1 MRLRNLLVGLLALS
15 WFSAALGQDA
25 YLRLRCEGDA
35 DNADVF
41 INGKLKGQCPIDLS
55 IVEGPIQLKVVKNI
69 DQGHYRLFTTELYLS
84 GGAMKRLDVELDA
97 EILFT
102 EQGREQEKQRL
113 AALQVAAEAKAA
125 RFAAAEEAA
134 RVQAE
139 KDAPRIAAE
148 KQAAAA
154 QAAQQALIAQAAARR
169 AEPSGVQKYMDSM
182 STKGPD
188 DNVSS
193 ATLATTYAPLILPS
207 LTMDDMSTNKSMA
220 MTDPS
225 AFGNPDS
232 MIAKVMRQQK
242 ARATQVSPLALA
254 QR

>member
-1 MRLRNLLVGLLALS
+1 MRLRNLLVGLLALT

-25 YLRLRCEGDA
+25 YLRLRCEGEA
-35 DNADVF
+35 ENADVF

-55 IVEGPIQLKVVKNI
+55 VAEGSIQLKVVKNI
-69 DQGHYRLFTTELYLS
+69 DQGHYRLFTSELFLS

-102 EQGREQEKQRL
+102 AQGREQENQRL

-139 KDAPRIAAE
+139 KDAPRLAAE
-148 KQAAAA
+148 REAARVK
-154 QAAQQALIAQAAARR
+154 AAQQALIAQEAARQ
-169 AEPSGVQKYMDSM
+169 AAPGAVQGYMNSM
-182 STKGPD
+182 SSKGPD
-188 DNVSS
+188 DTFSS
-193 ATLATTYAPLILPS
+193 ATIATTYAPLILPS
-207 LTMDDMSTNKSMA
+207 LTMDDMSAGKSIA
-220 MTDPS
+220 MTDPT
-225 AFGNPDS
+225 AFGKPDS
-232 MIAKVMRQQK
+232 MIAKVMQRQND
-242 ARATQVSPLALA
+242 RETQVPLALA

>member
-55 IVEGPIQLKVVKNI
+55 IAEGPIQLKVVKNI
-69 DQGHYRLFTTELYLS
+69 DQGHYRLFTSELFLS

-102 EQGREQEKQRL
+102 ELGREQEKQRL

-134 RVQAE
+134 RVQAV
-139 KDAPRIAAE
+139 KDAPRIAAQ
-148 KQAAAA
+148 KQAADA
-154 QAAQQALIAQAAARR
+154 QAAQQALIAQQAAQQA
-169 AEPSGVQKYMDSM
+169 APGMAKQYMNSM
-182 STKGPD
+182 SSQDP
-188 DNVSS
+188 NVPGISG
-193 ATLATTYAPLILPS
+193 TFYTTYAPLFLPV
-207 LTMDDMSTNKSMA
+207 STLSDVSDGKSIA

-232 MIAKVMRQQK
+232 MIAKVMRQQQE
-242 ARATQVSPLALA
+242 RAAQASPLALA

>member
-35 DNADVF
+35 ENADVF

-55 IVEGPIQLKVVKNI
+55 VVEGPIQLKVVKNI
-69 DQGHYRLFTTELYLS
+69 DQGHYRLFTSELFLS
-84 GGAMKRLDVELDA
+84 AGAMKRLDVELDA

-102 EQGREQEKQRL
+102 EQGRQQENQRL

-134 RVQAE
+134 RVQAV
-139 KDAPRIAAE
+139 KDAPRLAAE
-148 KQAAAA
+148 KEAARVQAV
-154 QAAQQALIAQAAARR
+154 QQALIAQQAAQQA
-169 AEPSGVQKYMDSM
+169 APGMAKLYMNSM
-182 STKGPD
+182 SSKDP
-188 DNVSS
+188 NVPGISG
-193 ATLATTYAPLILPS
+193 TFYTTYAPLFLPVS
-207 LTMDDMSTNKSMA
+207 TMSDMSDGKSIA
-220 MTDPS
+220 MTDPT
-225 AFGNPDS
+225 AFGKPDS
-232 MIAKVMRQQK
+232 MMAKVMQRQK
-242 ARATQVSPLALA
+242 ERETQVPLALA